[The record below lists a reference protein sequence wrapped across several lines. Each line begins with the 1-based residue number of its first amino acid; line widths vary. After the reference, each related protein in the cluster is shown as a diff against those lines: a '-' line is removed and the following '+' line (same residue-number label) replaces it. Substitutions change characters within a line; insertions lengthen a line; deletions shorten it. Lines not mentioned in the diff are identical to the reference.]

1 MQPQGCFRDNGP
13 SGPFFMGRVPDAY
26 QRAVRPALSDTL

>member
-13 SGPFFMGRVPDAY
+13 SGPFFMGGMRGPY
-26 QRAVRPALSDTL
+26 RRSVRCMLVLP